1 MKFIKKSVMLDSLFL
16 RQKLDFENKVNICL
30 HEISNAYKSLYL
42 NN

>member
-16 RQKLDFENKVNICL
+16 RQKSDFEKKVCMSAWDIHCL
-30 HEISNAYKSLYL
+30 QITLL